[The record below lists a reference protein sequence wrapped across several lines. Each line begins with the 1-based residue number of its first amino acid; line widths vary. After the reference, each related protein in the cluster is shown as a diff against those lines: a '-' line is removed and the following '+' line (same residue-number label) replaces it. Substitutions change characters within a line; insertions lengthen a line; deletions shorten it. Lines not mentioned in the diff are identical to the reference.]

1 MQKLDQERLEDLVSE
16 VIEEEIPLDGDKE
29 RLVKCIRESREA
41 LEVVTAK
48 LEDMYK
54 ATEHCYPEMSDW
66 ARGIVE
72 DHKDVYQELMDFET
86 EVRT

>member
-1 MQKLDQERLEDLVSE
+1 M
-16 VIEEEIPLDGDKE
+16 KE
-29 RLVKCIRESREA
+29 RDRRKLQNFVREVVKEELPIHDDRKELVKCIRESREA

-48 LEDMYK
+48 LEDLYR
-54 ATEHCYPEMSDW
+54 ATRHDYPEMSDW

-86 EVRT
+86 EIRT